1 MYGSSPVTLDNTDK
15 SSSTLSDNFLTNSNI
30 TSAYKSFSQMH
41 EAGILQENL
50 ELEESSIENIH
61 PELHRISICC
71 FTMLGSSLSCLTLQS
86 VLQQR

>member
-1 MYGSSPVTLDNTDK
+1 MASYRRSDRDQQVIEASPT
-15 SSSTLSDNFLTNSNI
+15 NI

-71 FTMLGSSLSCLTLQS
+71 FTMLGSSLSCLALQS